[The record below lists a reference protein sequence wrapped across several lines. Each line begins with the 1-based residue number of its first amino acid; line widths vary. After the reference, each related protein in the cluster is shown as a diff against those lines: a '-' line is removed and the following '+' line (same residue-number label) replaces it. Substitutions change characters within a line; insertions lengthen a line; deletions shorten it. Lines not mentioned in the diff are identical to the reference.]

1 MRRKKKI
8 FIWLFILILIGGGI
22 YLGKDYLPIPI
33 IGNTSKSGGE
43 ENYAQEI
50 DPDAAIEVSRGNIK
64 KTVSTSGYI
73 KPENE
78 VYLSFATTGT
88 AGGTVENILVKS
100 GDLAEKGQELVK
112 LEDKQERLN
121 YLSAKN
127 EYELAKISGSS
138 SQIEERNL
146 KMEVALDKYESKTLR
161 APFSGKIVEIFVEE
175 GDFIEGSQDVVYLID
190 DSSYEVKVSI
200 SEVDCL
206 SVEVGQDVEIELD
219 ILKEEIF
226 QGTVAEVAEY
236 AREESGVVTVP
247 VTLRMDEVSPYFKP
261 GFSATAEI
269 IVDSV
274 EDALIVPVTA
284 ILEGNQGSMVLKAK
298 DNKGVPVQ
306 VKTGISDGF
315 YQEIVAGLEE
325 GERIV
330 VNSYQMNAS
339 AESQGAFGA
348 MGGSS
353 SIPMIRPDGATGG
366 GGQRKQQ

>member
-8 FIWLFILILIGGGI
+8 FIWLFILVLISVSI
-22 YLGKDYLPIPI
+22 YLGKDYFPIPI

-43 ENYAQEI
+43 DSYAQEI
-50 DPDAAIEVSRGNIK
+50 DPDSVIEVSRGNIK

-78 VYLSFATTGT
+78 AYLSFATTGT
-88 AGGTVENILVKS
+88 TGGTVESIMVAA
-100 GDLAEKGQELVK
+100 GDLVEKGQELVK

-127 EYELAKISGSS
+127 EYELAKISGSPT
-138 SQIEERNL
+138 QIEEKKLN
-146 KMEVALDKYESKTLR
+146 MEVALDKYQSKTLK
-161 APFSGKIVEIFVEE
+161 APFSGKIVDIFVEE
-175 GDFIEGSQDVVYLID
+175 GDFIGGNDDVVYMID

-206 SVEVGQDVEIELD
+206 RVEVGQDVEIELD
-219 ILKEEIF
+219 IMKGQIF
-226 QGTVAEVAEY
+226 SGKVVEVAEY
-236 AREESGVVTVP
+236 AKTESGVVTVP

-269 IVDSV
+269 IVDSIKN
-274 EDALIVPVTA
+274 AIIVPVTA
-284 ILEGNQGSMVLKAK
+284 ISEGNRGSMVLKAE

-315 YQEIVAGLEE
+315 YQEIVAGLQE
-325 GERIV
+325 GDRIV

-339 AESQGAFGA
+339 AESQGAFGG

-353 SIPMIRPDGATGG
+353 PIPMMKPDGTMRGTKG
-366 GGQRKQQ
+366 RE

>member
-1 MRRKKKI
+1 MRKKKWFLWI
-8 FIWLFILILIGGGI
+8 IIILV
-22 YLGKDYLPIPI
+22 LGTGSFFGFNYWQ
-33 IGNTSKSGGE
+33 SKSETEANSG
-43 ENYAQEI
+43 NQIKSVDLASV
-50 DPDAAIEVSRGNIK
+50 IEVKLGNIK

-88 AGGTVENILVKS
+88 EGGTVEKILIKPGEVV
-100 GDLAEKGQELVK
+100 ERGQELVK

-138 SQIEERNL
+138 SQIEEKNL
-146 KMEVALDKYESKTLR
+146 KMEVALDKYESKTLK
-161 APFSGKIVEIFVEE
+161 APFSGKIVDIFVEE

-190 DSSYEVKVSI
+190 DSSYEVEVSI

-206 SVEVGQDVEIELD
+206 KVEVGQKVEIELD
-219 ILKEEIF
+219 FLEGQLF
-226 QGTVAEVAEY
+226 NGTVAEVAEY
-236 AREESGVVTVP
+236 AKAESGVVTVP

-274 EDALIVPVTA
+274 EDAIVVPVTA
-284 ILEGNQGSMVLKAK
+284 ISERNQRSIVLKVEGTKAT
-298 DNKGVPVQ
+298 PTP

-315 YQEIVAGLEE
+315 YQEIVEGLQE
-325 GERIV
+325 GDRIV
-330 VNSYQMNAS
+330 VNNYQVNIS
-339 AESQGAFGA
+339 ADSQRGVFGG

-353 SIPMIRPDGATGG
+353 PIPMIRPDGTMKDGSKG
-366 GGQRKQQ
+366 IK

>member
-1 MRRKKKI
+1 MKKKKL
-8 FIWLFILILIGGGI
+8 FIWLFILILISGGI
-22 YLGKDYLPIPI
+22 YLGRNHLPIPFI
-33 IGNTSKSGGE
+33 ENTSKSGE
-43 ENYAQEI
+43 EGGFTQEV
-50 DPDAAIEVSRGNIK
+50 DPDSIIEVSRGSIK

-88 AGGTVENILVKS
+88 AGGTVENILVKA
-100 GDLAEKGQELVK
+100 GDMVEKGQELVK

-138 SQIEERNL
+138 TQIEERRL
-146 KMEVALDKYESKTLR
+146 TMEVALDKYESKTLK
-161 APFSGKIVEIFVEE
+161 APFSGKIVDIFVEE
-175 GDFIEGSQDVVYLID
+175 GDFIEGSHDVVYLID
-190 DSSYEVKVSI
+190 DSLYEVEVSI

-206 SVEVGQDVEIELD
+206 RVEVGQEVEIELD
-219 ILKEEIF
+219 ILKEQIF
-226 QGTVAEVAEY
+226 SGKVVEVAEY
-236 AREESGVVTVP
+236 ARTESGIVTVP

-284 ILEGNQGSMVLKAK
+284 VSEGNRGSMVLKAE
-298 DNKGVPVQ
+298 DNKGVPVP

-315 YQEIVAGLEE
+315 YREIIEGLQEGDQ
-325 GERIV
+325 IV
-330 VNSYQMNAS
+330 VNNYQMNS
-339 AESQGAFGA
+339 STDSQRGAFG
-348 MGGSS
+348 GGS
-353 SIPMIRPDGATGG
+353 PMLRM
-366 GGQRKQQ
+366 R